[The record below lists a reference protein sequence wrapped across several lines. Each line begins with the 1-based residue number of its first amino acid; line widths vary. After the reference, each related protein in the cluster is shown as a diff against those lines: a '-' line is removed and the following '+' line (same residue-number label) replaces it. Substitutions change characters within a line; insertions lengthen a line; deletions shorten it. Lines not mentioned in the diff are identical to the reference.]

1 MHHSCAGQPRSGTR
15 SAQLGQTAYGANEA
29 RATTAHWLGRVFVSS
44 RQWCG
49 WITARS
55 RTTTTVSSGP
65 ALSTG
70 YHAPRRSGHFTST
83 TKRAHR
89 ATEGDPRPCPAPT
102 GRLGPTYGNC
112 TFCTL
117 HTTDSSPLSKQGHT
131 PAVCR

>member
-15 SAQLGQTAYGANEA
+15 SAQLGQTAYGANDA
-29 RATTAHWLGRVFVSS
+29 RATTVHWLGRVFVSS

-89 ATEGDPRPCPAPT
+89 STGGDPRPS
-102 GRLGPTYGNC
+102 LGKLHVLHSPYYG
-112 TFCTL
+112 L
-117 HTTDSSPLSKQGHT
+117 VPLLGKQGHT